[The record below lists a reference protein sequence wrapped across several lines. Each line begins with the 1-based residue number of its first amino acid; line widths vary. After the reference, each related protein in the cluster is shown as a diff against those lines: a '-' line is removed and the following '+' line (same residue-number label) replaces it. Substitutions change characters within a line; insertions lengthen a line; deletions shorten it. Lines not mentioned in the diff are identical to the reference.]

1 MIDEKINGCK
11 LLDMSS
17 WEKYELEKRD
27 DGSILEK
34 KGEQT
39 RLYQKQLLPLWLNV
53 KNITYVRSIYN
64 PGGEQPAILEERE
77 DHFKSKKTY
86 KPEYSERLGCDS
98 PIKDNIAF
106 FGEQGMSELS
116 LDIFSIPETSKDK
129 ISYGSLCVFSEN
141 GRTMNNYIELFIEQ
155 DIFDQIKEMHLNST
169 LHSVTVSLDFSR
181 ETNIYQERNYEVP
194 YTSWR
199 IEQSGKEEEDS
210 NHSEE
215 FEGLLRKINI
225 TSKNQNLSHL

>member
-1 MIDEKINGCK
+1 MN
-11 LLDMSS
+11 S
-17 WEKYELEKRD
+17 WEGYKLEKRD
-27 DGSILEK
+27 DGSILEE
-34 KGEQT
+34 KGEQIKE
-39 RLYQKQLLPLWLNV
+39 YQKQLLPLWLNV
-53 KNITYVRSIYN
+53 KNIKYVRSIYN
-64 PGGEQPAILEERE
+64 PGGEQPATLEKRE
-77 DHFKSKKTY
+77 DHFKSKRTY

-181 ETNIYQERNYEVP
+181 EANVYQERNYEVP

-199 IEQSGKEEEDS
+199 IEKSGKEEEDS

-215 FEGLLRKINI
+215 FEGLLRKIDI

>member
-17 WEKYELEKRD
+17 WEEYKLEKRG

-34 KGEQT
+34 NGYQT
-39 RLYQKQLLPLWLNV
+39 KEYQKQLLPLWLNI
-53 KNITYVRSIYN
+53 KNISHVRSIFN

-86 KPEYSERLGCDS
+86 KPEYSERLDCDS
-98 PIKDNIAF
+98 DIKDNIAF
-106 FGEQGMSELS
+106 FGEAGTSKLS
-116 LDIFSIPETSKDK
+116 LDIFAIPETTKDK

-141 GRTMNNYIELFIEQ
+141 RRTMNNYIELFIEQ
-155 DIFDQIKEMHLNST
+155 DIFDQIKEMHLNGT

-181 ETNIYQERNYEVP
+181 EANVYQERNYEVP
-194 YTSWR
+194 DVSWR
-199 IEQSGKEEEDS
+199 IEKSEKEEEDF
-210 NHSEE
+210 NYREE
-215 FEGLLRKINI
+215 FEGLLRKIDVV
-225 TSKNQNLSHL
+225 SKDQELL

>member
-11 LLDMSS
+11 LLGMSG
-17 WEKYELEKRD
+17 WEEYKLEKRD
-27 DGSILEK
+27 DGSILEE

-64 PGGEQPAILEERE
+64 PGGEQPVILEERE

-106 FGEQGMSELS
+106 IGEQGMSKLS
-116 LDIFSIPETSKDK
+116 LDIFSIRASK
-129 ISYGSLCVFSEN
+129 E
-141 GRTMNNYIELFIEQ
+141 
-155 DIFDQIKEMHLNST
+155 
-169 LHSVTVSLDFSR
+169 
-181 ETNIYQERNYEVP
+181 
-194 YTSWR
+194 
-199 IEQSGKEEEDS
+199 
-210 NHSEE
+210 
-215 FEGLLRKINI
+215 
-225 TSKNQNLSHL
+225 